1 MRALLP
7 IRRDEAAAVVLSF
20 AYFFCLLC
28 SFYMLRPVREEM
40 GIQGGVRNLQWLFTG
55 TFVAML
61 AAVPLF
67 GRLSSRW
74 PRRKLLPAVYL
85 FFSANLI
92 VFFLLMKAAV
102 DPATVARVFF
112 VWLSVFNLFVVSVF
126 WSLMADIFSNEQAR
140 RLFGLI
146 AAGGSAGA
154 IVGPAVT
161 ALMVTVVGIPNLLLG
176 SAVLL
181 SLAVVFIL
189 ALTRWVQR
197 YGRGGEASQG
207 PPLGGS
213 IWAGVGLTL
222 WSRYL
227 AGIGL
232 LILLLAVLN
241 TFVYFEQ
248 ARLVQ
253 AAFASPEARTQLFAK
268 MDLAVNVLTL
278 FTQAVLTNL
287 LISRFGVGGLL
298 SGLLLLNVGGF
309 FALGAAPVLTTLVV
323 FQVLRRASD
332 YAIIRPVREVLFT
345 VVSREEKY
353 KAKNFIDTVVFRGG
367 DAATGWVVSAIQ
379 ALGATTGQ
387 VALLATPL
395 AGLAAGIAWLLGQK
409 QEALRRPAPVP
420 QAVGVERGAAD

>member
-1 MRALLP
+1 M
-7 IRRDEAAAVVLSF
+7 LSF

-28 SFYMLRPVREEM
+28 SYYMLRPVREEM

-55 TFVAML
+55 TFFTML

-67 GRLSSRW
+67 GRIASRW
-74 PRRKLLPAVYL
+74 PRRTMLPAVYL

-102 DPATVARVFF
+102 HPATVARVFF

-126 WSLMADIFSNEQAR
+126 WSLMADIYSNEQAR

-161 ALMVTVVGIPNLLLG
+161 AVVVTAIGIPNLLLG

-189 ALTRWVQR
+189 ALTRWAQR
-197 YGRGGEASQG
+197 HTRGGEASQG

-213 IWAGVGLTL
+213 IWAGVRLTL
-222 WSRYL
+222 SSSYL
-227 AGIGL
+227 GSIGV

-248 ARLVQ
+248 ARVVA
-253 AAFASPEARTQLFAK
+253 AAFSSPEQRTQLFAQ
-268 MDLAVNVLTL
+268 MDLAVSVLTL
-278 FTQAVLTNL
+278 FTQAVLTNV
-287 LISRFGVGGLL
+287 LIARFGVGGLL

-309 FALGAAPVLTTLVV
+309 AALGMAPVLSMLVV

-332 YAIIRPVREVLFT
+332 YAIIRPVREILFT

-367 DAATGWVVSAIQ
+367 DAAAGWLVSAIQ
-379 ALGATTGQ
+379 ALGATTGH

-395 AGLAAGIAWLLGQK
+395 AGLAAGVAWRLGQK
-409 QEALRRPAPVP
+409 QEALRRSSAVP
-420 QAVGVERGAAD
+420 QAVGLKREAAD

>member
-7 IRRDEAAAVVLSF
+7 VKREEAVAVMLSF

-28 SFYMLRPVREEM
+28 SYYMLRPVREEM

-55 TFVAML
+55 TFFTML

-67 GRLSSRW
+67 GRIASRW
-74 PRRKLLPAVYL
+74 PRRTMLPAVYL

-92 VFFLLMKAAV
+92 VFFVLMKAAV
-102 DPATVARVFF
+102 HPATVARVFF
-112 VWLSVFNLFVVSVF
+112 VWLSVFILFVVSVF

-161 ALMVTVVGIPNLLLG
+161 AVMVTAIGIPNLLLG

-181 SLAVVFIL
+181 SLAVVFIM
-189 ALTRWVQR
+189 ALTRWAQR
-197 YGRGGEASQG
+197 HTREGEASQG

-213 IWAGVGLTL
+213 IWAGVRLTL
-222 WSRYL
+222 SSSYL
-227 AGIGL
+227 GSIGL

-248 ARLVQ
+248 ARVVA
-253 AAFASPEARTQLFAK
+253 AAFSSPEQRTQLFAQ
-268 MDLAVNVLTL
+268 MDLAVSVLTL
-278 FTQAVLTNL
+278 FTQAVLTNV
-287 LISRFGVGGLL
+287 LIARFGVGGLL

-309 FALGAAPVLTTLVV
+309 AALGMAPVLSALVV

-332 YAIIRPVREVLFT
+332 YAIIRPVREILFT

-353 KAKNFIDTVVFRGG
+353 KAKNFIDTVIFRGG
-367 DAATGWVVSAIQ
+367 DAAAGWLDSAIQ
-379 ALGATTGQ
+379 ALGATTGH

-395 AGLAAGIAWLLGQK
+395 AGLAAGVAWRLGQK
-409 QEALRRPAPVP
+409 QEALRRSSAAP
-420 QAVGVERGAAD
+420 QAVGLKREAAD